1 MLRAGPGE
9 LAIRVKWLQNWGRG
23 RTMGVA
29 ILLTSCSPSVTH
41 QTSGG
46 SSDTVHRGEK
56 HALHLHCIGF
66 SLARQL

>member
-1 MLRAGPGE
+1 MKSLNQIIGKAWK
-9 LAIRVKWLQNWGRG
+9 RVKWLQNWGRG

-46 SSDTVHRGEK
+46 SSDTVHI
-56 HALHLHCIGF
+56 CIGF